1 MAVQNTPP
9 LLLARAHI
17 TRAVRDF
24 FDHAQFIEVDT
35 PVLLRAPA
43 PERFI
48 EAPAVTLSGAPGV
61 AAQQRF
67 LQTSPEL
74 GMKQVMAKG
83 LPRIFQIAPAF
94 RQGDFGA
101 AHRPEFRL
109 LEWYRADAD
118 WQAGMADC
126 QQLLRVA
133 GRAAQAC
140 LPAGATLPAWLLALL
155 AGAPIRRV
163 RMDEAF
169 LQHAGI
175 CLRTATDVP
184 SLRQALSRAG
194 IHHDASD
201 GYDELCHRALI
212 SRVEPALLRD
222 ASPLMLTHFPAA
234 MASWAPLC
242 ADDPRFAER
251 FELYAAGLELANGF
265 TELIDGPALAQR
277 FAIEHNERKARGS
290 ATYAHASAFFDC
302 LPHLPACMGVAM
314 GFDRLLMAVLGER
327 HIDAVQFLSFD
338 HV

>member
-1 MAVQNTPP
+1 MQNIPS
-9 LLLARAHI
+9 LLLARARI
-17 TRAVRDF
+17 THAVRTF
-24 FDHAQFIEVDT
+24 FAQAQFVEVDT
-35 PVLLRAPA
+35 PILLRAPA

-48 EAPAVTLSGAPGV
+48 EAPAVQLEGAPDV
-61 AAQQRF
+61 AAEQRF

-94 RQGDFGA
+94 RQGDFSPT
-101 AHRPEFRL
+101 HRPEFRL
-109 LEWYRADAD
+109 LEWYRAQRD
-118 WQAGMADC
+118 WQAGMDDC
-126 QQLLRVA
+126 RRLLVA
-133 GRAAQAC
+133 AGQAAQAC
-140 LPAGATLPAWLLALL
+140 LPPSHALPPWLRALL
-155 AGAPIRRV
+155 GGAPIRRV

-175 CLRTATDVP
+175 CLREAADVP
-184 SLRQALSRAG
+184 RLREALSRAQ

-222 ASPLMLTHFPAA
+222 AAPLLLTHFPAA

-242 ADDPRFAER
+242 ADDPLFAER
-251 FELYAAGLELANGF
+251 FELYAANMELANGF
-265 TELIDGPALAQR
+265 TELVDGPALAQR
-277 FAIEHNERKARGS
+277 FAIEHNERRARGK

-302 LPHLPACMGVAM
+302 LPRLPACMGVAM
-314 GFDRLLMAVLGER
+314 GFDRLLMAVLNAR